1 MLCCCRVS
9 ASLLT
14 DSFRVHCSS
23 LTLDVVLLQGVNFQ
37 AEGLLQD
44 LALIPHIKSLGLV
57 LFVWGEDLNEQY
69 VKQMLC
75 KHEVDA
81 IIFDR

>member
-1 MLCCCRVS
+1 M
-9 ASLLT
+9 
-14 DSFRVHCSS
+14 
-23 LTLDVVLLQGVNFQ
+23 LLQGVNFQ

-57 LFVWGEDLNEQY
+57 LFVWGEDLNEHH
-69 VKQMLC
+69 VKQMLR
-75 KHEVDA
+75 KHEVDG

>member
-1 MLCCCRVS
+1 MLCCRRVS
-9 ASLLT
+9 VSRLKDQVPCCAYP
-14 DSFRVHCSS
+14 F
-23 LTLDVVLLQGVNFQ
+23 DVVLFQGVNFQ

-44 LALIPHIKSLGLV
+44 LTLIPHIKSLGLV
-57 LFVWGEDLNEQY
+57 LFVWGEDLNEHH
-69 VKQMLC
+69 VKQMLR